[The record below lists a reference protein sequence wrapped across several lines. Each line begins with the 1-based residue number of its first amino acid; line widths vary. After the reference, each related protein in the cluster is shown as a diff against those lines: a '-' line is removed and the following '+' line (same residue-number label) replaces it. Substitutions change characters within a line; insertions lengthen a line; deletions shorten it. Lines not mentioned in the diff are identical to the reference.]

1 MSGSLTDA
9 RHASACQTISLTDF
23 YREEFLKHRRCL
35 EEQRECYTECAIAQV
50 EAALTQV
57 MSRLETLCRQQD
69 CEQVVS
75 QLLKQFDILTGLSG
89 WSDPKTFH

>member
-1 MSGSLTDA
+1 MSGFLTDA
-9 RHASACQTISLTDF
+9 RPSSAYQIVSLTDF

-57 MSRLETLCRQQD
+57 MSRLEILCRQQD
-69 CEQVVS
+69 CDQVVS
-75 QLLKQFDILTGLSG
+75 QLLKKFDILTGLSA

>member
-9 RHASACQTISLTDF
+9 RSASAYQTISLTDF

-35 EEQRECYTECAIAQV
+35 EQQRECYTECAIAQV

-57 MSRLETLCRQQD
+57 MSRLEALCRQQD

-75 QLLKQFDILTGLSG
+75 QLLKQFDILTGLSA

>member
-9 RHASACQTISLTDF
+9 RPSSADPTVSLTDF

-35 EEQRECYTECAIAQV
+35 EEQRECYSECAIAQV

-57 MSRLETLCRQQD
+57 MSRLEALCRQQD

-75 QLLKQFDILTGLSG
+75 QLLKKFDILTGLSA